1 VRHAFAVD
9 LARARALQETL
20 RGRVREEPLRGRLRL
35 VAGADASWSR
45 ESPWLFAAVV
55 VLALPGLEVVETA
68 GVRARAR
75 FPYVPG
81 YLSFRELPAVLAAF
95 ERLRAVPD
103 LIVYGGHGRAHPRR
117 FGIASHLGVVLDLPT
132 VGCAKS
138 PLVGSFRE
146 PGARRGAHAPLVHEG
161 ERIGSA
167 LRTREGAKPVFVS
180 VGHRVTL
187 ADARRLVLRL
197 APRFRLP
204 EPIRAAHAR
213 VNALRTSAAMLPP

>member
-1 VRHAFAVD
+1 
-9 LARARALQETL
+9 
-20 RGRVREEPLRGRLRL
+20 VREEPLRGPLRL
-35 VAGADASWSR
+35 VAGADASWDR
-45 ESPWLFAAVV
+45 GSPVLFAAVV
-55 VLALPGLEVVETA
+55 VLALPGLEAVESV

-95 ERLRAVPD
+95 ARLRSTPD

-132 VGCAKS
+132 LGCAKS

-146 PGARRGAHAPLVHEG
+146 PGARRGSHAPLLDAG

-180 VGHRVTL
+180 VGHRITL
-187 ADARRLVLRL
+187 ADARRLALRL
-197 APRFRLP
+197 SPRFRLP
-204 EPIRAAHAR
+204 EPIRAAHAA
-213 VNALRTSAAMLPP
+213 VNALRRARS